1 MGSRDFAR
9 REQKKPKKG
18 AKKGPPPA
26 DILPP
31 MPVEVEVIKKG
42 KKVREKEEEEA

>member
-1 MGSRDFAR
+1 MGSRDFVRKEA
-9 REQKKPKKG
+9 KKPKKD
-18 AKKGPPPA
+18 AKKGRPA

-42 KKVREKEEEEA
+42 KKAREKEEEV